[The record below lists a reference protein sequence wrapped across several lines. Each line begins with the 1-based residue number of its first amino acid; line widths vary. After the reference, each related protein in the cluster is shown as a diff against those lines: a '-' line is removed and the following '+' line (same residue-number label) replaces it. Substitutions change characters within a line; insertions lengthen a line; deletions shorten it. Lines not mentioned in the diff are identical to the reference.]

1 MGLLGQNVMAG
12 LTVAADAMR
21 RADWE
26 RAECQPPTVQGLIDM
41 LHPYER
47 ETPDAVVYVFGEVR
61 LDGFIDSYR
70 GYYDHLC
77 LGYVIDSWENEDNEV
92 TVEKLIGMLNDAIG
106 RTFTGYKGGDFTMGP
121 RTPVWLANYGKAAGG
136 VITGISDYSDEHYL
150 WLDVRMVAGL
160 HGDRIG
166 G

>member
-1 MGLLGQNVMAG
+1 MSVMGQNIMAG
-12 LTVAADAMR
+12 LTVAVDAMM

-41 LHPYER
+41 LQPYER
-47 ETPDAVVYVFGEVR
+47 ETPDAVVYVFGEIK
-61 LDGFIDSYR
+61 LNGAIQSYR
-70 GYYDHLC
+70 GYYDHLA
-77 LGYVIDSWENEDNEV
+77 LGYCFDDFIHDDCQV
-92 TVEKLIGMLNDAIG
+92 TVEMLVRLLNDAIG

-121 RTPVWLANYGKAAGG
+121 RTPVWLANYGRSQGG
-136 VITGISDYSDEHYL
+136 VITGVSDYSDKHYL

>member
-1 MGLLGQNVMAG
+1 MSVMGQNVISDFRGA
-12 LTVAADAMR
+12 LDAMM

-41 LHPYER
+41 LLPYYDV
-47 ETPDAVVYVFGEVR
+47 TPDADVYVFGEVK
-61 LDGFIDSYR
+61 LDGSLMSYR
-70 GYYDHLC
+70 GYYDHLA
-77 LGYVIDSWENEDNEV
+77 LGYCLDDWNNEECGI
-92 TVEKLIGMLNDAIG
+92 TVKGLVKKLRHAIG
-106 RTFTGYKGGDFTMGP
+106 QTFEGYKGGDFTMGP
-121 RTPVWLANYGKAAGG
+121 QTPVWLANYGRSQGG
-136 VITGISDYSDEHYL
+136 VITGVSDYSDEDYL